1 MRRPEVSSAPTQSLG
16 HSTGDAVLMQVSE
29 RFVASD
35 LWLMLGFTLAAL
47 YMMRTA
53 FQLSRVEGGLMLAA
67 YTGYLWLLS
76 GPVWLFF

>member
-1 MRRPEVSSAPTQSLG
+1 
-16 HSTGDAVLMQVSE
+16 
-29 RFVASD
+29 
-35 LWLMLGFTLAAL
+35 
-47 YMMRTA
+47 MRTA